1 MDLTGMPISG
11 LVVIG
16 IILTLFVIALIALF
30 SVYGRYDR
38 IGREIASRRLSE
50 DAGFAA
56 ALRQD
61 YALAYRQ
68 YGSNVNTP
76 SVIENAMAERLSGC
90 YFWERFMNSAVSLFV
105 TLGLFGTFLG
115 LSMSVSSLTD
125 LLSMSNSEEW
135 LSILNSVGGG
145 LISALSGMGVA
156 FYTSLVGVACAILL
170 TVLRTAFNPQAKREQ
185 VAVAAELWLDNYV
198 APKLTTD
205 YAADDTAR
213 IAQLKDELHMH
224 GETVTAALAT
234 CTDEMERVLR
244 QTTKSLG
251 GMIDK
256 SREPIQ
262 AFYDTV
268 SQFNDNVRDFST
280 INYDLRGNIER
291 LDLCMRDM
299 SRALRESTDRLSGGK
314 RS

>member
-1 MDLTGMPISG
+1 MPVSG

-16 IILTLFVIALIALF
+16 VILTLFVIAVVALF
-30 SVYGRYDR
+30 TVYGRYNR
-38 IGREIASRRLSE
+38 IGRDIASRRLTDE
-50 DAGFAA
+50 AGFAA

-61 YALAYRQ
+61 YAMAYRE
-68 YGSNVNTP
+68 YGTNVNTP
-76 SVIENAMAERLSGC
+76 SIIENAMAERLSGC

-115 LSMSVSSLTD
+115 LSLSVSSLTE
-125 LLSMSNSEEW
+125 LISMSNSDEW

-145 LISALSGMGVA
+145 LISALSGMCVA
-156 FYTSLVGVACAILL
+156 FYASLVGVACAILL
-170 TVLRTAFNPQAKREQ
+170 TILRTAFNPQAKREQ
-185 VAVAAELWLDNYV
+185 VAVAAELWLDNYI

-205 YAADDTAR
+205 YAADDAAR
-213 IAQLKDELHMH
+213 LVQLKDELHRH
-224 GETVTAALAT
+224 GEVVTSALSS
-234 CTDEMERVLR
+234 CTEEMERVLR

-268 SQFNDNVRDFST
+268 AQFNENVRDFST

-299 SRALRESTDRLSGGK
+299 SRALRESADRLNGGS
-314 RS
+314 RQ

>member
-1 MDLTGMPISG
+1 MPVSG

-16 IILTLFVIALIALF
+16 VILTLFVIAVVALF
-30 SVYGRYDR
+30 TVYGRYNR
-38 IGREIASRRLSE
+38 IGRDIASRRLTDE
-50 DAGFAA
+50 AGFAA

-61 YALAYRQ
+61 YAMAYRE
-68 YGSNVNTP
+68 YGTNVNTP
-76 SVIENAMAERLSGC
+76 SIIENAMAERLSGC

-115 LSMSVSSLTD
+115 LSLSVSSLTE
-125 LLSMSNSEEW
+125 LISMSNSDEW

-170 TVLRTAFNPQAKREQ
+170 TILRTAFNPQAKREQ
-185 VAVAAELWLDNYV
+185 VAVAAELWLDNYI

-205 YAADDTAR
+205 YAADDAAR
-213 IAQLKDELHMH
+213 LVQLKDELHRH
-224 GETVTAALAT
+224 GEVVTSALSN
-234 CTDEMERVLR
+234 CTEEMERVLR

-268 SQFNDNVRDFST
+268 AQFNENVRDFST

-299 SRALRESTDRLSGGK
+299 SRALRESADRLNGGS
-314 RS
+314 RQ

>member
-1 MDLTGMPISG
+1 MPVSG

-16 IILTLFVIALIALF
+16 VILTLFVIAVVALF
-30 SVYGRYDR
+30 TVYGRYNR
-38 IGREIASRRLSE
+38 IGRDIASRRLTDE
-50 DAGFAA
+50 AGFAA

-61 YALAYRQ
+61 YAMAYRE
-68 YGSNVNTP
+68 YGTNVNTP
-76 SVIENAMAERLSGC
+76 SIIENAMAERLSGC

-115 LSMSVSSLTD
+115 LSLSVSSLTE
-125 LLSMSNSEEW
+125 LISMSNSDEW

-170 TVLRTAFNPQAKREQ
+170 TILRTAFNPQAKREQ
-185 VAVAAELWLDNYV
+185 VAVAAELWLDNYI

-205 YAADDTAR
+205 YAADDAAR
-213 IAQLKDELHMH
+213 LVQLKDELHRH
-224 GETVTAALAT
+224 GEVVTSALSS
-234 CTDEMERVLR
+234 CTEEMERVLR

-268 SQFNDNVRDFST
+268 AQFNENVRDFST

-299 SRALRESTDRLSGGK
+299 SRALRESADRLNGGS
-314 RS
+314 RQ